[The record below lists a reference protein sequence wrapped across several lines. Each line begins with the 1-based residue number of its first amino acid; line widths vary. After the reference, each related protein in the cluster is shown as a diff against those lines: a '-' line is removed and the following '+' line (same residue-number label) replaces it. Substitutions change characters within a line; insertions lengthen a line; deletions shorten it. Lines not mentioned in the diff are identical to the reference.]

1 MKLTQVV
8 STSSLLSIA
17 AGLPSQSS
25 HKRVERRFDAKHD
38 LYANWPS
45 YDALPLNKSYP
56 TKAAWGVWG
65 AKDEHGAL
73 NHITPKTIE
82 ANGRLQAASS
92 TIREGQAFHLN
103 MRLDGSTPANPSAE
117 DLNPPANKD
126 RKSLQH
132 TFLPEEGYSDDI
144 ITMNTQ
150 ISTQYDGLRH
160 FPYSINSSVE
170 TYQWYNDLIPDYEDI
185 IGPSPT
191 DTLGI
196 HIAAEKG
203 IAVRA
208 VVLDFAGWMDAKNE
222 SFDAF
227 SDRGITTDELDAVA
241 AWQGMPNDW
250 AMPGDALLIRTG
262 WNKQYLTLNETERW
276 LLPVEGWPSVGMDAS
291 EESLRWLWEK
301 KLSIVGAD
309 NPAFEK
315 TPFEWITD
323 DGIARS
329 LHQVFIGGWGQSI
342 LEHLYLEELAEAMH
356 EHGRWAAFMTI
367 QNLNI
372 VGGIAS
378 PPNAM
383 AIL

>member
-1 MKLTQVV
+1 MKVTHVIP
-8 STSSLLSIA
+8 TFSLLSMA
-17 AGLPSQSS
+17 AGLPSQNL
-25 HKRVERRFDAKHD
+25 HRRIERRFDAKYD

-45 YDALPLNKSYP
+45 YDELPLNKSYP

-73 NHITPKTIE
+73 NHITPKTI
-82 ANGRLQAASS
+82 AASR
-92 TIREGQAFHLN
+92 TIREGRAFHLN
-103 MRLDGSTPANPSAE
+103 MRLDDPNPDSL
-117 DLNPPANKD
+117 DPPANKD

-132 TFLPEEGYSDDI
+132 SFLPREGYSDDI

-150 ISTQYDGLRH
+150 VSTQYDGLRH

-185 IGPSPT
+185 IGPNPT

-196 HIAAEKG
+196 HLAAEKG

-208 VVLDFAGWMDAKNE
+208 VVLDFAGWMDAKNKT
-222 SFDAF
+222 FDAF
-227 SDRGITTDELDAVA
+227 SDRPITTDELDAVA
-241 AWQGMPNDW
+241 EWQGMPKDW
-250 AMPGDALLIRTG
+250 AEPGDALLIRSG
-262 WNKQYLTLNETERW
+262 WTRQYLTLNETERW

-291 EESLRWLWEK
+291 DEALRWLWEK

-315 TPFEWITD
+315 LPMDWITD
-323 DGIARS
+323 DAVARS

-342 LEHLYLEELAEAMH
+342 LEHLYLEELAEALH

-367 QNLNI
+367 QNLNV